1 MGRVP
6 VEFAPPG
13 TDPTKEH
20 HPVRVRSPWREA
32 LPWVA
37 IAAAFA
43 VLGYVL
49 LGGKLPETGS
59 KAQSKP
65 TAAPQ
70 KATET
75 PTAVP
80 TATATAKPTV
90 SPTESGSER
99 DTERATTPEPPKV
112 TVLGR
117 GDALVLYSVGEVR
130 CVCNRETGASWGDGE
145 VCQQFK
151 PEVCGG

>member
-1 MGRVP
+1 M
-6 VEFAPPG
+6 
-13 TDPTKEH
+13 
-20 HPVRVRSPWREA
+20 
-32 LPWVA
+32 PWVA

-49 LGGKLPETGS
+49 LGGKLPGTGS
-59 KAQSKP
+59 QAQSKA

-70 KATET
+70 KGTET

-80 TATATAKPTV
+80 TATATVMKPTV
-90 SPTESGSER
+90 SPTETPR
-99 DTERATTPEPPKV
+99 ERATTPEPPEV

-117 GDALVLYSVGEVR
+117 GEALVLYSVGEVR

-151 PEVCGG
+151 PEVCDG